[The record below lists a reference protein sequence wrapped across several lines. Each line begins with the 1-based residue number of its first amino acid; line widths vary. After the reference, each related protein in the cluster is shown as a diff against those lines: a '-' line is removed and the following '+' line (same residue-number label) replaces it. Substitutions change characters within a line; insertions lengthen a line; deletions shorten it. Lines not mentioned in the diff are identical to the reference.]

1 MTFSFEPGE
10 IIDGQYQLETE
21 IDAGGFARV
30 WRATDTQS
38 GTPVAIKKPNFN
50 SGNSN
55 TIITKYFE
63 RETELLEA
71 IRSLGGHQGIV
82 RYIASG
88 TVNDFPYLVTE
99 YIDGQVLDEFIQSEG
114 VVTDEQ
120 TLRRIGIEICNI
132 VSFCHEAEIIH
143 RDLKPNNLMIT
154 EQGDLRL
161 IDFNAGNMWAALR
174 DDYTYTD
181 DTESEWDTILRGPFK
196 PPEVMQPNVDEMRQG
211 PWSDVYSL
219 GKLLVFLLTGHG
231 PSGDN
236 ITLDRFDT
244 NMPNYIEEVIT
255 RATGT
260 DFRQRYS
267 NARAME
273 VALDNRGAET
283 IPEARVQFLANG
295 NEVDVSP
302 GDTVGQDSPDAN
314 PSIAVRDQDGYISDV
329 HLVFDY
335 VDGHWIVTDRSVNG
349 TWVQSEGEWYELRDP
364 NQVRRLEEEGYD
376 LDISPDASESVPVS
390 NGDLIAPVAP
400 DYGATFEFRI

>member
-1 MTFSFEPGE
+1 MVSSFEPGE

-30 WRATDTQS
+30 WRATNTQS

-50 SGNSN
+50 SANP
-55 TIITKYFE
+55 TDVVTEYLE
-63 RETELLEA
+63 REAELLEI

-82 RYIASG
+82 RFKTSG
-88 TVNDFPYLVTE
+88 TVDDFPYLVTE
-99 YIDGQVLDEFIQSEG
+99 YVDGQVLDEFIQSEG

-120 TLRRIGIEICNI
+120 TLRQFGIEICNI

-143 RDLKPNNLMIT
+143 RDLKPDNLMIT
-154 EQGDLRL
+154 EQFGLRL
-161 IDFNAGNMWAALR
+161 IDFNAAALR
-174 DDYTYTD
+174 TGADDEDSTN
-181 DTESEWDTILRGPFK
+181 DTESAWGNTIFRGPFK
-196 PPEVMQPNVDEMRQG
+196 PPEVEQPNMDEMRQG
-211 PWSDVYSL
+211 PWSDIYSL

-244 NMPNYIEEVIT
+244 NMPNYIEDVIT
-255 RATGT
+255 RATAT

-267 NARAME
+267 SARAIG

-283 IPEARVQFLANG
+283 IPEATVQFLANG

-376 LDISPDASESVPVS
+376 LDISPDASESMPVS
-390 NGDLIAPVAP
+390 SGDLIAPVAP
-400 DYGATFEFRI
+400 DYGATFKFRI